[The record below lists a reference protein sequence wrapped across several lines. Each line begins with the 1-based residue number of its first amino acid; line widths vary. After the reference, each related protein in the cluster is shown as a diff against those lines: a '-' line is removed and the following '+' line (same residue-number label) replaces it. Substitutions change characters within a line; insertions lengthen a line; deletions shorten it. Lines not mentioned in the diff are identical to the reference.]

1 LVGFVLSGPMEQY
14 FWLTNQI
21 HGWSWLMRPGVLVI
35 GSIIV
40 IPLLLSAYRWYRA
53 RHQSE
58 DAVKDDVP
66 PPPVETST
74 SSVGVALV
82 LAVIV
87 AVMFVYA
94 VWEMQSF
101 NPVSRL
107 MPALAIVPGLPLAL
121 WLVFRGVREYQNDF
135 ANDGAE
141 LWILLTLI
149 VYAIAVWA
157 IGLSLPTIALIAWM
171 LLGRAK
177 MRLWTGVIYGAIVF
191 AIVWILFDLLRGD
204 APSGALISLF

>member
-1 LVGFVLSGPMEQY
+1 M
-14 FWLTNQI
+14 
-21 HGWSWLMRPGVLVI
+21 
-35 GSIIV
+35 
-40 IPLLLSAYRWYRA
+40 
-53 RHQSE
+53 
-58 DAVKDDVP
+58 
-66 PPPVETST
+66 
-74 SSVGVALV
+74 
-82 LAVIV
+82 
-87 AVMFVYA
+87 
-94 VWEMQSF
+94 
-101 NPVSRL
+101 
-107 MPALAIVPGLPLAL
+107 AL

-177 MRLWTGVIYGAIVF
+177 MRLWTGAIYGAIVF

>member
-1 LVGFVLSGPMEQY
+1 M
-14 FWLTNQI
+14 
-21 HGWSWLMRPGVLVI
+21 
-35 GSIIV
+35 
-40 IPLLLSAYRWYRA
+40 
-53 RHQSE
+53 
-58 DAVKDDVP
+58 
-66 PPPVETST
+66 
-74 SSVGVALV
+74 
-82 LAVIV
+82 
-87 AVMFVYA
+87 
-94 VWEMQSF
+94 
-101 NPVSRL
+101 
-107 MPALAIVPGLPLAL
+107 PGLPLAL